1 MNKSF
6 TDIKS
11 FDEKNQ
17 KIFCYRS
24 GSAVLEEVFEDG
36 VLYSAGTNCAGYPLN
51 VLSNCDTRLNPYD
64 FCEPFSFNA
73 VIDGISVCRNLK
85 FIGFNVSED
94 GCKSEAIF
102 SDSADELYF
111 HIITIIDGTNV
122 FTRFVEIE
130 NKSSAERKISKLVI
144 HGGGLEKTDFRD
156 CAYYDF
162 LNGKNQYDIGYFR
175 NNHWGREGE
184 FEFSPLSEG
193 TTCVDCKFGAD
204 RFRHPAVFL
213 RNNISG
219 NMYFIQCGWS
229 GGVRFSFNNDNT
241 TSSNGSALS
250 YSVELT
256 GYSPLY
262 ILKPGE
268 KFTSPHVHF
277 CMVHGCLDDAV
288 NEGIK
293 HTRKT
298 VLPNVADLSVG
309 GGMGAEHDMSVET
322 SIAFATQLHEMGAEV
337 FIIDAGW
344 ACPPNEEM
352 QWYQYNGIN
361 RINNDRY
368 PNDGLNKIREHCR
381 SMGMKFG
388 MWMEPERFG
397 NKSGIKEKHPDWV
410 AKNAYGNKNE
420 GFFDFTNPNVVE
432 WIESEISY
440 IIENYEL
447 DLFRLDYNVDG
458 REAFGFNNDGEC
470 ISLRHYSNVYSMF
483 ERIRNKYP
491 NVVFENC
498 AGGGGRTDLGFMK
511 NFNHTWVSD
520 NQKMPRSTEI
530 TNGMTMVLPP
540 ERVDRLFAGMGCHI
554 TGDMKSH
561 IRNTMLT
568 HMSLNVIAPAI
579 LNVNSDLMEEIKSSV
594 ELYKNEIRPI
604 LPNSFIYHHTPT
616 RGDVMKKGYTCLEI
630 TSENKEKGFIA
641 AFSATET
648 TADEIVIKPK
658 GINKSLNYSV
668 YLDNNHEEYIVS
680 GRELSAFGIQ
690 INLGTS
696 LTSEFIKYSAIK

>member
-24 GSAVLEEVFEDG
+24 GTAILEEIFQDG

-51 VLSNCDTRLNPYD
+51 VLSNCNTRLNPFD

-73 VIDGISVCRNLK
+73 VIDGVSVCRNLK
-85 FIGFNVSED
+85 FIEFNVSDD

-102 SDSADELYF
+102 SDSADELIFY
-111 HIITIIDGTNV
+111 INTTVDGTNV
-122 FTRFVEIE
+122 FTRNISIE
-130 NKSSAERKISKLVI
+130 NKGSAEHKISRLVI
-144 HGGGLEKTDFRD
+144 HGGGLEKTDYRD
-156 CAYYDF
+156 CAYYDIH
-162 LNGKNQYDIGYFR
+162 NGKNQYDIGYFR
-175 NNHWGREGE
+175 NSHWGREGE
-184 FEFSPLSEG
+184 FEFTPLAEG

-213 RNNISG
+213 RNNING
-219 NMYFIQCGWS
+219 NMFFIQCGWS
-229 GGVRFSFNNDNT
+229 GGVRFSFNNDSA
-241 TSSNGSALS
+241 TSSDSSALS
-250 YSVELT
+250 YAVELT

-262 ILKPGE
+262 ILKSGK
-268 KFTSPHVHF
+268 KFISPEIHF
-277 CMVHGCLDDAV
+277 CVVHGDLDSAV
-288 NEGIK
+288 NESIK
-293 HTRKT
+293 HIRKT
-298 VLPNVADLSVG
+298 IIPDEVDLSVG

-322 SIAFATQLHEMGAEV
+322 SISFATQLHEMGAEV

-352 QWYQYNGIN
+352 QWYQYNGLN
-361 RINNDRY
+361 RINEDRY
-368 PNDGLNKIREHCR
+368 PNNGLAKIREHCR
-381 SMGMKFG
+381 NIGMKFG

-397 NKSGIKEKHPDWV
+397 NKSGIKERHPNWV
-410 AKNAYGNKNE
+410 TKNIYENE
-420 GFFDFTNPNVVE
+420 NIGFLDFTNPEVVE
-432 WIESEISY
+432 WVESEISY
-440 IIENYEL
+440 IIENYQL

-470 ISLRHYSNVYSMF
+470 ISLRHYSNIYSMF
-483 ERIRNKYP
+483 ERIRKKYP
-491 NVVFENC
+491 TVVFENC

-540 ERVDRLFAGMGCHI
+540 ERVDRLFAGMGCHV

-568 HMSLNVIAPAI
+568 HMSLNVIAPTV
-579 LNVNSDLMEEIKSSV
+579 LCVNSDLMSEIKDSV
-594 ELYKNEIRPI
+594 KMYKDEIRPV
-604 LPNSFIYHHTPT
+604 LPNSKIYHHTPT
-616 RGDVMKKGYTCLEI
+616 RSDVLKNGFTCLEI
-630 TSENKEKGFIA
+630 TSENKEKGFISV
-641 AFSATET
+641 FSTTEST
-648 TADEIVIKPK
+648 VNEIIIKPK
-658 GINKSLNYSV
+658 GINKALNYSV
-668 YLDNNHEEYIVS
+668 YLDNEHEEYTVS
-680 GRELSAFGIQ
+680 GRELSACGIQ
-690 INLGTS
+690 INLNTS
-696 LTSEFIKYSAIK
+696 LTSEFIKYSAV